1 MLTLKLK
8 YKASDEAKSLI
19 IKYQRQYSSCLHFI
33 YNRICDSNGSISEIN
48 LRKLSSSINNIDL
61 LDSYFVQCSIKEAQ
75 QIYNTRKIIGE
86 DPSKIIFGGKKN
98 YFGRMPKKKSKN
110 QNKHTKLYTISR
122 EEFLIK
128 KLNPIN
134 SIGEASKIGNRKFRI
149 QSDIETIIFQ
159 PNRHGHHEL
168 KLIGIGNRLQTLKQL
183 YLRQQNKS
191 LSISYKLDTEYIY
204 ISFDEDKLNENKLQY
219 NKIHNR
225 VLGIDLNPNY
235 IGWTIVDW
243 KSENEFEIVKSG
255 VYSFKKLID
264 KRFEF
269 NKLGLVSEDSKRI
282 WLANKLKHESIEVAK
297 AIFNKAIYYKCSII
311 SIEDL
316 NFDTRKPDKKY
327 KGKNYNALCKNHW
340 LTSTFRDQL
349 IKRCNIFGIKLLK
362 VKPEFSSFVGNF
374 LFRHLNLPDM
384 CLAAFE
390 LSRRAYEFN
399 SQYIEHSK
407 DIKKN
412 IIQPDISLFID
423 FYSKSLEEFGFE
435 NQYKDLVEL
444 YYKEKMSKLMYRLSL
459 SKFNLEF
466 WRFSTHSSKLSHYDF
481 DCHNRYSKSYL

>member
-8 YKASDEAKSLI
+8 YNASEEIKSLI
-19 IKYQRQYSSCLHFI
+19 LKYQRQYSSCLHFM

-48 LRKLSSSINNIDL
+48 LRKLTSSIKNIEL
-61 LDSYFVQCSIKEAQ
+61 LDSYLVQCSIKEAQ
-75 QIYNTRKIIGE
+75 QLYNSRKAVGE
-86 DPSKIIFGGKKN
+86 DPVKLIFGGKKN
-98 YFGRMPKKKSKN
+98 YFGRMPRKKSKN
-110 QNKHTKLYTISR
+110 PNRSTNKFDISR
-122 EEFLIK
+122 EDFLIK

-149 QSDIETIIFQ
+149 QSDIETIVFQ
-159 PNRHGHHEL
+159 PNRHDHFEL
-168 KLIGIGNRLQTLKQL
+168 KLVGIGNRLQTLKQL

-191 LSISYKLDTEYIY
+191 LSISYKLDTECIY
-204 ISFDEDKLNENKLQY
+204 ISFDEDKLNEDKLQY
-219 NKIHNR
+219 SKVQNR

-243 KSENEFEIVKSG
+243 KSENEFEIIKSG

-269 NKLGLVSEDSKRI
+269 NKLGLIAEDPKRI

-297 AIFNKAIYYKCSII
+297 AIFNKAVYYKCSII

-316 NFDTRKPDKKY
+316 CFDTRKEDKNT

-340 LTSTFRDQL
+340 LTSIFREQL

-399 SQYIEHSK
+399 SQYVEHTK

-412 IIQPDISLFID
+412 IVQPDIQLYKG
-423 FYSKSLEEFGFE
+423 FYTKSLEEFGFE
-435 NQYKDLVEL
+435 DIYKDLVEL

-459 SKFNLEF
+459 SKFDLEF
-466 WRFSTHSSKLSHYDF
+466 WRFSTHSSKLSQYDF
-481 DCHNRYSKSYL
+481 YS